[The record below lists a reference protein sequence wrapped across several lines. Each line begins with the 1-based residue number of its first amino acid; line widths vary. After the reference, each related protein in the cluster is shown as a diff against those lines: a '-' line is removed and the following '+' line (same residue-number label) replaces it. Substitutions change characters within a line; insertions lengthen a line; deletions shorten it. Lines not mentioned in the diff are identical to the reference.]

1 VEESEERAE
10 EEGATEGQSNISTS
24 SLLFKATEKLSFE
37 YNKTTV
43 EGLTKSTHE
52 QLRVDSYMY
61 NLEQREKED
70 NLFAFR
76 PIEVYERNLLR
87 NMQQQQ
93 QQQSQSDSN
102 DMSPFST
109 SKTDEITVISNSLQ
123 IPSLGLPTFENPPP
137 NIYLSDNMT
146 IIDTDQQVSQSIL
159 SLLITLFYCC
169 VFIAQTAAREIVVR

>member
-1 VEESEERAE
+1 MEESEEKAE
-10 EEGATEGQSNISTS
+10 EESTEGQSNISTS

-43 EGLTKSTHE
+43 EGTTKSTHE

-87 NMQQQQ
+87 NLQQ
-93 QQQSQSDSN
+93 QQQSQSDST

-123 IPSLGLPTFENPPP
+123 IPALVLPTFENPP

-146 IIDTDQQVSQSIL
+146 IIDTDQQVSYPCSLRLVHPLQSAFYL
-159 SLLITLFYCC
+159 PFLFNH
-169 VFIAQTAAREIVVR
+169 IAREVIIG